1 LNIEKL
7 KSFYYTVKLG
17 SVKNAAEH
25 TSLSI
30 SGLTRQIASL
40 EEELDHKLFNN
51 VHQRLVLTPKG
62 ELLFERVSKILSD
75 IDSTLKALDEDDVEV
90 KGDITISTTN
100 SIAVLSL
107 MDYLAEFLRMYPHL
121 NISILGS
128 DTEHDLI
135 IREADVA
142 IRPFMEKGVGLKQ
155 EFLQTYEMNL
165 YASEDYAKKYGLPK
179 KVEELEKYS
188 IIAHADSSPPA
199 FRDINWHLR
208 FFNTPKKPHI
218 KINSGAGILRA
229 VENSL
234 GIGPVSDEGAA
245 RSRVPLIKVLP
256 EFEGPKVDVF
266 FIYPDAL
273 RSSARIMVLRK
284 YLLDLAKKKAST
296 TKNRRNTQA

>member
-1 LNIEKL
+1 MNIEKL

-17 SVKNAAEH
+17 SVKNAAEY
-25 TSLSI
+25 TGLSI

-51 VHQRLVLTPKG
+51 IHQRLVLTSKG
-62 ELLFERVSKILSD
+62 ELLFDRVSQILSD
-75 IDSTLKALDEDDVEV
+75 IDSTLKALDEDDMEV

-107 MDYLAEFLRMYPHL
+107 MDYLAGFLREYPQL
-121 NISILGS
+121 NVSILGN

-135 IREADVA
+135 VREADVA

-179 KVEELEKYS
+179 EVEDLENFS
-188 IIAHADSSPPA
+188 IIAHSDSPAPA
-199 FRDINWHLR
+199 FRDINWHLK
-208 FFNTPKKPHI
+208 FFKTPKKPHI

-229 VENSL
+229 VENNL
-234 GIGPVSDEGAA
+234 GIGPISNEGAA
-245 RSRVPLIKVLP
+245 ISRVPLIRVLP
-256 EFEGPKVDVF
+256 DFEGPKVDIF

-273 RSSARIMVLRK
+273 RSSARVMALRN
-284 YLLDLAKKKAST
+284 YFLTIAKKK
-296 TKNRRNTQA
+296 TKQKK